1 MEKKQLN
8 VVIKQG
14 VRNVFYLM
22 EKRFQMT
29 FAYFCC
35 TLLLVTAATI
45 IMAGLASQWSC
56 FALKQQ
62 TISM

>member
-22 EKRFQMT
+22 KKRFQMI
-29 FAYFCC
+29 FAYFC
-35 TLLLVTAATI
+35 
-45 IMAGLASQWSC
+45 
-56 FALKQQ
+56 
-62 TISM
+62 

>member
-35 TLLLVTAATI
+35 TLLLGKCSYNYHGRAGFSVVLLCSKATNN
-45 IMAGLASQWSC
+45 
-56 FALKQQ
+56 
-62 TISM
+62 